1 MTRKRK
7 FGIAFTILLIPI
19 LLVSGAIVGVYKN
32 QRTLTQK
39 AIEKVNEQFTG
50 KLVVNDSYISP
61 FAQFPYISIDLRGVQ
76 FFEDKNMQLPPI
88 YEAGDV
94 YLGFDL
100 WDILRGDY
108 QVKRVKIAN
117 GHLDLIKYENG
128 DINLLMAKNVV
139 ADSTAQDSDESL
151 EFNLNELSLLN
162 FNLSFADHTMDQTL
176 SANVDGL
183 TAAIRL
189 TDEDVF
195 LDLTAQFILDLYKGD
210 QPTFFSN
217 KSIEL
222 DWEMD
227 FHRLEQVLEVFPSKL
242 LLEGSIFTLEGT
254 VDLDD
259 DIFTDFKLYG
269 EKPDFNIFAA
279 FAPAE
284 IAQTLNRYQNEGE
297 IYFLG
302 TIRGKAGN
310 GNMPAIAVE
319 FGCEN
324 AYFINKEM
332 EKRVDDLRFSGYFTN
347 GKERNL
353 QTSELRLTNF
363 YAKPEEGLFQGQL
376 VIRNF
381 EDPYIKVSL
390 NADLDLQFLGQFFEV
405 EGLQRIT
412 GQIQLDMD
420 FDELIDMDMPT
431 EGLSRLKEG
440 IDSELTIK
448 NLSFIIPDYPLPV
461 TNANGHAVMESGRI
475 TLDFM
480 RFQVGESDFDFS
492 GSLSDFP
499 AIFHKQNKD
508 VTIALHAKS
517 NRIDIPQLVSYDSV
531 LSNSIDEEI
540 TQFQLK
546 LGLDANAREFTS
558 FKYLPKGEFRIED
571 FYAKLKHYPHLFH
584 DFDALITI
592 EENNLSIRD
601 FSGEIDGSDFH
612 FTGLVSNYP
621 KWFQDGK
628 VGDSTF
634 EFDFDSKL
642 LKMKDLLSYKGE
654 NYLPDDYKEEELTE
668 VELNGRLELHYD
680 SVFQSADLTVE
691 NLQAKLKIHPLKL
704 EDFKGRV
711 HMEQGNILVEDFGGK
726 MGQSDFAIDL
736 AYFSGTDE
744 ALKSRSNY
752 FGLRAMALDLDAL
765 LNYNPQETSQVSH
778 ADTFNIFELPF
789 SDMRFEAS
797 IGRLNYHTYWLEN
810 VHGAMKT
817 TADHYLYVDT
827 LHFNLAEGSLGLDGY
842 FNGSDPT
849 HIYFNSTMKAENL
862 DIDQLMIKFDNF
874 GQDVMINENLHGK
887 VSGTVTSN
895 FLVHPDLT
903 PIIEK
908 SDAVMDL
915 TVTQGSLVNFTP
927 LEAVAS
933 YFKDR
938 NLRMVKFDTLQN
950 TFDLKDGVLTI
961 PKMNINS
968 SLGFIELSG
977 KQTLD
982 LKMDYFLRIP
992 LGLVT
997 QVGFRSLFPGKGRE
1011 EVDPEQEDAI
1021 VFRDQNRNVRFVNLN
1036 ISGDPDNYNV
1046 SLGRDKGQ

>member
-1 MTRKRK
+1 MTKNRKP
-7 FGIAFTILLIPI
+7 IIVTSILLTPI
-19 LLVSGAIVGVYKN
+19 LLLGAALFGVYRN
-32 QRTLTQK
+32 QKALTQR
-39 AIEKVNEQFTG
+39 AISEINEQFTG
-50 KLVVNDSYISP
+50 SLVIRDSYISP
-61 FAQFPYISIDLRGVQ
+61 FAQFPYISIDLEGVQ
-76 FFEDKNMQLPPI
+76 FFEDKLMQSPPV

-94 YLGFDL
+94 YLGFSL

-108 QVKRVKIAN
+108 QVKRIKIAN

-139 ADSTAQDSDESL
+139 ADSTAQESDQSL
-151 EFNLNELSLLN
+151 EFNLNELSLRN

-195 LDLTAQFILDLYKGD
+195 LDLTVRFILDLYKGD

-227 FHRLEQVLEVFPSKL
+227 YHRLEQVLEVFPSKL
-242 LLEGSIFTLEGT
+242 LLEESLFTLEGT
-254 VDLDD
+254 VDLEDD
-259 DIFTDFKLYG
+259 FFTDLKLYG

-310 GNMPAIAVE
+310 GNTPAIAVE

-324 AYFINKEM
+324 AYFVNKEM
-332 EKRVDDLRFSGYFTN
+332 DKRIDDLRFSGYFTN
-347 GKERNL
+347 GKEQNL

-376 VIRNF
+376 IIRNF
-381 EDPYIKVSL
+381 EDPYIKVGL

-405 EGLQRIT
+405 QGLQRIT
-412 GQIQLDMD
+412 GNILLDVD
-420 FDELIDMDMPT
+420 FDELIDLDMPT
-431 EGLSRLKEG
+431 EGLSQLKEG
-440 IDSELTIK
+440 LDSELTIK

-461 TNANGHAVMESGRI
+461 FNANGHAVMESGKI
-475 TLDFM
+475 TLDFL
-480 RFQVGESDFDFS
+480 RFNVGDSDFDFS

-499 AIFHKQNKD
+499 AIFHRMDKI
-508 VTIALHAKS
+508 VTATLSSKS
-517 NRIDIPQLVSYDSV
+517 DKIDIAQLASFDS
-531 LSNSIDEEI
+531 LLTGSMSEEI

-546 LGLDANAREFTS
+546 LVLEANAKEFTS
-558 FKYLPKGEFRIED
+558 FENLPKGEFRIEG
-571 FYAKLKHYPHLFH
+571 FNAKLKHYPHLLH
-584 DFDALITI
+584 DFDAEITI
-592 EENNLSIRD
+592 EENNLNIRD

-612 FTGLVSNYP
+612 FSGLVGNYP
-621 KWFQDGK
+621 KWFQDVK
-628 VGDSTF
+628 MGDSTF
-634 EFDFDSKL
+634 EFEFQSNL
-642 LKMKDLLSYKGE
+642 LKINDLLSYKGE
-654 NYLPDDYKEEELTE
+654 NYLPSDYKEEELTN
-668 VELNGRLELHYD
+668 VEIKGTLDLHYD
-680 SVFQSADLTVE
+680 SLFKSADLSMDH
-691 NLQAKLKIHPLKL
+691 LQAKLKVHPLKL
-704 EDFKGRV
+704 VDFKGRI
-711 HMEQGNILVEDFGGK
+711 HMEQGNILVDNFQGK
-726 MGQSDFAIDL
+726 MGRSDFEIDL
-736 AYFSGTDE
+736 AYFTGTDGG
-744 ALKSRSNY
+744 LKVRDNY
-752 FGLRAMALDLDAL
+752 FGLRAKALDLDEL
-765 LNYNPQETSQVSH
+765 LNYDSRESSEVSH

-789 SDMRFEAS
+789 SEMRFEAE

-810 VHGAMKT
+810 VHGEMKT

-827 LHFNLAEGSLGLDGY
+827 LHFNLAEGSLGMNGY

-862 DIDQLMIKFDNF
+862 DIDKLMVKFDNF

-887 VSGTVTSN
+887 VSGTISSN

-908 SDAVMDL
+908 SSAHMDL
-915 TVTQGSLVNFTP
+915 TVTQGSLVNFSP
-927 LEAVAS
+927 LEAVSS

-950 TFDLKDGVLTI
+950 TIDLKDGILNI
-961 PKMNINS
+961 PAMNINS

-977 KQTLD
+977 SQTLD
-982 LKMDYFLRIP
+982 LKMDYFIRIP

-997 QVGFRSLFPGKGRE
+997 QVGFRSLFSGKDKE

-1021 VFRDQNRNVRFVNLN
+1021 VYRDQNRKIRFVNLN
-1036 ISGDPDNYNV
+1036 ISGDPDNYKV
-1046 SLGRDKGQ
+1046 SLGKDKGQ

>member
-1 MTRKRK
+1 MTKKRK
-7 FGIAFTILLIPI
+7 LVIGLAILLIPI
-19 LLVSGAIVGVYKN
+19 LLVCGAIIGVYKN
-32 QRTLTQK
+32 QRKLTQK

-50 KLVVNDSYISP
+50 KLVVKDSNISP
-61 FAQFPYISIDLRGVQ
+61 FAQFPYISIDLQGVQ
-76 FFEDKNMQLPPI
+76 FFEDKDMQRLPI
-88 YEAGDV
+88 YEAGDI
-94 YLGFDL
+94 YLGFNL

-108 QVKRVKIAN
+108 QVKRIKIAN

-128 DINLLMAKNVV
+128 DINLLMAKNVL
-139 ADSTAQDSDESL
+139 ADSTVQESDESL
-151 EFNLNELSLLN
+151 DFNLNELSFVN

-176 SANVDGL
+176 SANIDGL

-195 LDLTAQFILDLYKGD
+195 LDLTAKLILDLYNGE

-222 DWEMD
+222 DLEMD
-227 FHRLEQVLEVFPSKL
+227 FHRLDQVLEVFPSKL
-242 LLEGSIFTLEGT
+242 LLERSLFTLEGT

-259 DIFTDFKLYG
+259 DLFTDFKLYG

-284 IAQTLNRYQNEGE
+284 IAQTLDRYQNQGE

-324 AYFINKEM
+324 AYFVNKEM
-332 EKRVDDLRFSGYFTN
+332 DKRVDDLRFSGFFTN
-347 GKERNL
+347 GKERSL
-353 QTSELRLTNF
+353 RTSELRLTNF

-381 EDPYIKVSL
+381 EDPYIKVNL

-461 TNANGHAVMESGRI
+461 TNANGHAVMDAGKI
-475 TLDFM
+475 TLDFL
-480 RFQVGESDFDFS
+480 RFRIGDSDFDFS
-492 GSLSDFP
+492 GNLSDFP
-499 AIFHKQNKD
+499 AIFHKMDKK
-508 VTIALHAKS
+508 VTATLSSKS
-517 NRIDIPQLVSYDSV
+517 NKIDIAQLVSFDSI
-531 LSNSIDEEI
+531 LMESFNEEI

-546 LGLDANAREFTS
+546 LALDANAREFTAY
-558 FKYLPKGEFRIED
+558 KYLPKGEIRIED

-584 DFDALITI
+584 DFDAVITI
-592 EENNLSIRD
+592 EENNLNIRD

-612 FTGLVSNYP
+612 FSGLVGNYP
-621 KWFQDGK
+621 KWFQDVK
-628 VGDSTF
+628 MGDSTF
-634 EFDFDSKL
+634 EFEFQSNL
-642 LKMKDLLSYKGE
+642 LKINDLLSYKGE
-654 NYLPDDYKEEELTE
+654 SYLPDDYKDEELRE
-668 VELNGRLELHYD
+668 VEMKGKVELHYD
-680 SVFQSADLTVE
+680 SVFKSADLSVE
-691 NLQAKLKIHPLKL
+691 RLQGRLKIHPLKL
-704 EDFKGRV
+704 EDFKGRI
-711 HMEQGNILVEDFGGK
+711 HMEQGNILVENFGGK
-726 MGQSDFAIDL
+726 MGQSDFEMDL
-736 AYFSGTDE
+736 AYFTGADST
-744 ALKSRSNY
+744 LKSRDNY
-752 FGLRAMALDLDAL
+752 FGLRAKALDLDAL
-765 LNYNPQETSQVSH
+765 MNYNPRETSQVSH

-789 SDMRFEAS
+789 SDMRFKAE

-810 VHGAMKT
+810 VHGEMKT
-817 TADHYLYVDT
+817 TADHFLYVDT
-827 LHFNLAEGSLGLDGY
+827 LHFNLAEGSLGMNGY

-862 DIDQLMIKFDNF
+862 DIDKLMVKFDNF

-887 VSGTVTSN
+887 VSGTITSN

-908 SDAVMDL
+908 SNALMDL
-915 TVTQGSLVNFTP
+915 TVIQGSLVNFTP
-927 LEAVAS
+927 LEAAAS

-950 TFDLKDGVLTI
+950 TFDLKDGVLNI

-997 QVGFRSLFPGKGRE
+997 QVGFRSLFSGKDRE
-1011 EVDPEQEDAI
+1011 EVDPDQEDAI
-1021 VFRDQNRNVRFVNLN
+1021 VYRDQNRKVRFVNLN

-1046 SLGRDKGQ
+1046 TLGKDRDQ

>member
-1 MTRKRK
+1 MTKK
-7 FGIAFTILLIPI
+7 KKWVIASTLLLIPLFI
-19 LLVSGAIVGVYKN
+19 MGGAVIAVYKN
-32 QRTLTQK
+32 QRSLTQK

-76 FFEDKNMQLPPI
+76 FFEDKDMQAPPI

-100 WDILRGDY
+100 WDILQGDY

-128 DINLLMAKNVV
+128 DINLLLAKNIV
-139 ADSTAQDSDESL
+139 ADSTAQESEESL
-151 EFNLNELSLLN
+151 EFNLNELSLVN
-162 FNLSFADHTMDQTL
+162 FNLFFEDHTMDQTL
-176 SANVDGL
+176 SANLDGL
-183 TAAIRL
+183 SAAIRL
-189 TDEDVF
+189 TAEDIF
-195 LDLTAQFILDLYKGD
+195 LDLTAKLILDLYRGD

-222 DWEMD
+222 DWVMD

-242 LLEGSIFTLEGT
+242 LLEESLFTLEGS
-254 VDLDD
+254 VDLRNDLYM
-259 DIFTDFKLYG
+259 DFKLYG

-284 IAQTLNRYQNEGE
+284 VAGTLKRYQNEGE

-302 TIRGKAGN
+302 TIEGKAGN

-324 AYFINKEM
+324 AYFVNIDM
-332 EKRVDDLRFSGYFTN
+332 EKRVDDLRFAGFFTN
-347 GKERNL
+347 GKERSL
-353 QTSELRLTNF
+353 QTSEFRLTNF

-376 VIRNF
+376 VVRNF

-412 GQIQLDMD
+412 GQIRLDMD

-440 IDSELTIK
+440 IDSELTIS
-448 NLSFIIPDYPLPV
+448 NLSFTIPDFPLPI
-461 TNANGHAVMESGRI
+461 TKANGHAVMEAGRI
-475 TLDFM
+475 TLDFL
-480 RFQVGESDFDFS
+480 RFTVGESDFDFS
-492 GSLSDFP
+492 ASLSDFP
-499 AIFHKQNKD
+499 SIFHKKNND
-508 VTIALHAKS
+508 VTLTLSAKS
-517 NRIDIPQLVSYDSV
+517 DKIDVTQLLSYDSL
-531 LSNSIDEEI
+531 LSKSFDEEI
-540 TQFQLK
+540 TQFQLN

-558 FKYLPKGEFRIED
+558 FKYLPEGEFRIED

-592 EENNLSIRD
+592 EENNLSIQD

-612 FTGLVSNYP
+612 FSGLVRNYP
-621 KWFQDGK
+621 KLFQDVK
-628 VGDSTF
+628 VGDSTI

-668 VELNGRLELHYD
+668 VELNGRLELHFD

-744 ALKSRSNY
+744 ALKSRGNY
-752 FGLRAMALDLDAL
+752 FGLRAKSLDLDAL
-765 LNYNPQETSQVSH
+765 LNYNPQETSPVSH

-797 IGRLNYHTYWLEN
+797 IGRLYYHTYWLEN
-810 VHGAMKT
+810 VHGGMKT

-827 LHFNLAEGSLGLDGY
+827 LHFNLAEGSLGLNGY
-842 FNGSDPT
+842 FNGSDPS

-862 DIDQLMIKFDNF
+862 DIDKLMIKFDNF
-874 GQDVMINENLHGK
+874 GQDVMVNENLHGK
-887 VSGTVTSN
+887 VSGTITSN

-938 NLRMVKFDTLQN
+938 NLRMVRFDTLQN
-950 TFDLKDGVLTI
+950 TFDLKDGVLNI

-968 SLGFIELSG
+968 SLGYIELSG

-997 QVGFRSLFPGKGRE
+997 QVGFRSLFPGKERE
-1011 EVDPEQEDAI
+1011 EVDPEREDAI
-1021 VFRDQNRNVRFVNLN
+1021 VFRDQNRRVRFVNLN
-1036 ISGDPDNYNV
+1036 ISGDPDNFNV